1 MNPLRPKP
9 RKCPICR
16 QALEHRD
23 AQWVCL
29 HCLLIWHGDTF
40 EPLVTNPKGKPP
52 LDIFYP

>member
-9 RKCPICR
+9 RKCPFCR
-16 QALEHRD
+16 QPLEHQK

-40 EPLVTNPKGKPP
+40 EPLVTDPKGKPP